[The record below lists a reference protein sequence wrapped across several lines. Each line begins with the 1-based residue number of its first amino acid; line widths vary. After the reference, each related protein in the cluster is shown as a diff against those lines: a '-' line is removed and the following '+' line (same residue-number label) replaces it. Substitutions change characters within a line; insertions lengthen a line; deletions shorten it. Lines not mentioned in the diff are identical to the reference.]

1 MTYDTLEEALQRYYG
16 VESLF
21 ILYGDENIPTI
32 PQPYTPTPQPK
43 PYIPEPQPAPTPEP
57 REERIS
63 VNSNYLNFS
72 ELEVNQQSTEYLSIR
87 NEGNREAYLRFR
99 IEGYG
104 FRLQEYSRNLS
115 QGESFELP
123 IIFAP
128 TQEGRHSGTLIIS
141 SSNDEKRIS
150 LSGYGKERREY
161 YQVQAEYVSYLPT
174 GTCGIPNETIQGK
187 IEASTSIVEED
198 GNRLRITLI
207 LRKTD
212 NSSFRRGG
220 RFYVKLREF
229 CAMPM
234 DRAGKYYYSGA
245 NEITQ
250 TITVNKSEVDYQGLR
265 IYLLTIADGGTNE
278 RNYCAIRITKN

>member
-1 MTYDTLEEALQRYYG
+1 MVSDCR
-16 VESLF
+16 
-21 ILYGDENIPTI
+21 NI
-32 PQPYTPTPQPK
+32 
-43 PYIPEPQPAPTPEP
+43 
-57 REERIS
+57 
-63 VNSNYLNFS
+63 
-72 ELEVNQQSTEYLSIR
+72 
-87 NEGNREAYLRFR
+87 
-99 IEGYG
+99 
-104 FRLQEYSRNLS
+104 S

-128 TQEGRHSGTLIIS
+128 TQEGRLSGTLIIS

-220 RFYVKLREF
+220 RLYVKLREF
-229 CAMPM
+229 CAMPV

-250 TITVNKSEVDYQGLR
+250 TIIDIEKANALR
-265 IYLLTIADGGTNE
+265 DKL
-278 RNYCAIRITKN
+278 